1 VSRVKRP
8 LLLVGIVA
16 FVVVDV
22 LLVAMAVRDVRDR
35 DAPAGAGSE
44 PTSRQGSVG
53 RGVGPGDAPLGG
65 SDGVPAEAVLF
76 DAGAGG
82 ALLRATR
89 GGCGGPPEPRVG
101 VSTDGGRTFQP
112 VDSPVG
118 EVLRVEIDS
127 AADLWLVGLD
137 ESCVPGFYR
146 SGDAGQSWEESAGTA
161 GAWHLLPGDAEA
173 LHAPA
178 GRAPIGCSPVTLSSV
193 DPQVA
198 FAGCAD
204 DSLRMTGDGGATW
217 RPAGR
222 VPGLVATAF
231 RGPDVGVAVGLT
243 PRCPAKMWRTTNAGR
258 AWSPDQCLPGAEPA
272 QAVAVAPGVTYVQR
286 GGRVEAAR
294 DGLGFTN
301 P

>member
-8 LLLVGIVA
+8 LLLVGIAA

-22 LLVAMAVRDVRDR
+22 LLVAMAVRNVRDR
-35 DAPAGAGSE
+35 DVPAGAGPGS
-44 PTSRQGSVG
+44 TSPEGSIG
-53 RGVGPGDAPLGG
+53 RGADPGGVPGAGG
-65 SDGVPAEAVLF
+65 EPAEAVLL
-76 DAGAGG
+76 DAGSGG

-89 GGCGGPPEPRVG
+89 GDCSGSQEPRAG
-101 VSTDGGRTFQP
+101 ISTDGGRTFRP

-118 EVLRVEIDS
+118 EVLRVDIGS

-146 SGDAGQSWEESAGTA
+146 SGDGGRSWQESAGTA

-173 LHAPA
+173 LHAPD
-178 GRAPIGCSPVTLSSV
+178 GRAPIGCSPVTVSSV
-193 DPQVA
+193 DPEVA
-198 FAGCAD
+198 YASCAD
-204 DSLRMTGDGGATW
+204 DSLRVTRDGGATW
-217 RPAGR
+217 LPAGR

-231 RGPDVGVAVGLT
+231 RGPDVGVAVGVT
-243 PRCPAKMWRTTNAGR
+243 PRCPAKMWSTTNAGR
-258 AWSPDQCLPGAEPA
+258 AWSPDQCLPGEAPA

-286 GGRVEAAR
+286 GGQVEAAR

>member
-1 VSRVKRP
+1 VTRVKRP

-22 LLVAMAVRDVRDR
+22 LLVAMAVRNVRDR
-35 DAPAGAGSE
+35 DVPAGADSGS
-44 PTSRQGSVG
+44 TSPGGSSG
-53 RGVGPGDAPLGG
+53 RGADPGGVASRGGGPAQ
-65 SDGVPAEAVLF
+65 AVLL
-76 DAGAGG
+76 DAVAGD
-82 ALLRATR
+82 ALLRATH
-89 GGCGGPPEPRVG
+89 GGCGGPQEPRVG

-112 VDSPVG
+112 VDSPVR

-137 ESCVPGFYR
+137 ESCAPGFYR
-146 SGDAGQSWEESAGTA
+146 SGDGGQSWEESAGTA
-161 GAWHLLPGDAEA
+161 GAWHLVPGDAQA

-198 FAGCAD
+198 VAGCAD

-231 RGPDVGVAVGLT
+231 RGPDVGVAVGVT

-258 AWSPDQCLPGAEPA
+258 AWSPDRCLSGAEPA

-286 GGRVEAAR
+286 GGQVVADR
-294 DGLGFTN
+294 DGLGFAN